1 MEGFKEEKL
10 RVQLQMA
17 WPGDFQRGRLGFRS
31 SSYSFASEVL
41 SEPRLV
47 ALEDVNG
54 DCWAAAGAEP
64 RESDF
69 EDLEFDQWR
78 LDRSMV

>member
-31 SSYSFASEVL
+31 SSYLKTMLMYVDPFR
-41 SEPRLV
+41 RL
-47 ALEDVNG
+47 
-54 DCWAAAGAEP
+54 
-64 RESDF
+64 
-69 EDLEFDQWR
+69 
-78 LDRSMV
+78 